1 MSFRK
6 KVDAQQ
12 AHILSLRLA
21 LGFMT
26 VVCLAL
32 AYGWWNAPKDLTV
45 HVPPDLRTGSTRRW
59 WDVPPESV
67 YSFALYIFQQM
78 NRWPSD
84 GEEDYQANIHRLD
97 AYLTPSCKT
106 YLQKDFELRRNA
118 GELRKRERG
127 VFEIPGRGV
136 DDPHEQHTIVQS
148 INDWTVN
155 LDIAADEHYGG
166 ERVKRAL
173 ARYPLH
179 IVRADIDPERNPFGL
194 QWDCYTGNP
203 QRIEV
208 DNDTAGPGQG
218 DQQ

>member
-26 VVCLAL
+26 IVCLAL

-45 HVPPDLRTGSTRRW
+45 HVPPDLRSGSTRKW
-59 WDVPPESV
+59 WDVPPEAV

-84 GEEDYQANIHRLD
+84 GEVDYQANIDRLD
-97 AYLTPSCKT
+97 AYLTPGCKT

-136 DDPHEQHTIVQS
+136 DDKNEQHTIVQS

-173 ARYPLH
+173 SRYPLH
-179 IVRADIDPERNPFGL
+179 IVRADLDPERNPFGL
-194 QWDCYTGNP
+194 QWDCYTSNP
-203 QRIEV
+203 VRIEV
-208 DNDTAGPGQG
+208 DNDISGPGG
-218 DQQ
+218 QQ